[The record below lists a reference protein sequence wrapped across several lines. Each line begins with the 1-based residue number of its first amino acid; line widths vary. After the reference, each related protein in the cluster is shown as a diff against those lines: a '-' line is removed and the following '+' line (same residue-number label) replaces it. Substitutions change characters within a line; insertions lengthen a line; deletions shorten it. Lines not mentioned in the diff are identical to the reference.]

1 MTRFLKRSSRE
12 RRLVH
17 ESGLRLSVGFDGHR
31 VEDYLPE
38 RVKATCDEIEAAGI
52 KLVDIEAK

>member
-1 MTRFLKRSSRE
+1 MLRFFEDPEQQAIVR
-12 RRLVH
+12 

-38 RVKATCDEIEAAGI
+38 RIKDYCRSITAMGI
-52 KLVDIEAK
+52 KLQFE